1 MAKYSIAV
9 TGGIGSGKSF
19 ASDIIKSLGYQT
31 FSCDEIAKNMYD
43 DENLKSAVINLFG
56 EKILDSNGNISKK
69 NLADIVFSDKAA
81 LKKLNDLTHPYI
93 VKTLFDN
100 IKNAGGVVVS
110 EVPVLFE
117 SGLQNDFDEVFIIKR
132 DLKSRID
139 SVVKRSAMTEE
150 AVTARINSQFD
161 YETGLHALIKESES
175 RLKSGLFSPV
185 YTIIYNDGD
194 SSSLRASLIS
204 ALSKVKEKLKQH

>member
-43 DENLKSAVINLFG
+43 DENLKSAVIKLFG
-56 EKILDSNGNISKK
+56 EKILDSNGNIFKK
-69 NLADIVFSDKAA
+69 TLADIVFSDKAA

-100 IKNAGGVVVS
+100 IKKASGVVVS

-117 SGLQNDFDEVFIIKR
+117 SDFDEVFIIKR

-161 YETGLHALIKESES
+161 YETGLPALIKESEA

-185 YTIIYNDGD
+185 YTIIYNNGD

-204 ALSKVKEKLKQH
+204 ALSKVKEKLKQR

>member
-69 NLADIVFSDKAA
+69 NIADIVFSDKAA
-81 LKKLNDLTHPYI
+81 LKKLNELTHPYI

-100 IKNAGGVVVS
+100 IKNASGVVVS

-150 AVTARINSQFD
+150 AITARINSQFD
-161 YETGLHALIKESES
+161 YETGLPALVKESET

>member
-69 NLADIVFSDKAA
+69 NIADIVFSDKAA
-81 LKKLNDLTHPYI
+81 LKKLNELTHPYI

-100 IKNAGGVVVS
+100 IKNASGVVVS

-150 AVTARINSQFD
+150 AITARINSQFD
-161 YETGLHALIKESES
+161 YETGLPALVKESET

-194 SSSLRASLIS
+194 SSSLKASLIF

>member
-1 MAKYSIAV
+1 MAEYSIAV

-56 EKILDSNGNISKK
+56 EKILDGNGNISKK
-69 NLADIVFSDKAA
+69 AIADIVFSDKIA
-81 LKKLNDLTHPYI
+81 LKKLNDLTHPFI

-100 IKNAGGVVVS
+100 IKNASGVVVS

-150 AVTARINSQFD
+150 AVTARINNQFD
-161 YETGLHALIKESES
+161 YETGLSALIKESEN
-175 RLKSGLFSPV
+175 RLKAGLFSPV

-194 SSSLRASLIS
+194 SSSLKSSLLS
-204 ALSKVKEKLKQH
+204 ALSKVKEKLK

>member
-56 EKILDSNGNISKK
+56 EKILDSNENISKNK
-69 NLADIVFSDKAA
+69 LADIVFSDKTA

-100 IKNAGGVVVS
+100 IKNANDVVVS

-117 SGLQNDFDEVFIIKR
+117 SGLQNNFDEVFIIKR

-161 YETGLHALIKESES
+161 YETGLPALIKESES
-175 RLKSGLFSPV
+175 RLKSGFFSPV

>member
-69 NLADIVFSDKAA
+69 NIADIVFSDKAA
-81 LKKLNDLTHPYI
+81 LKKLNELTHPYI

-100 IKNAGGVVVS
+100 IKNASGVVVS

-150 AVTARINSQFD
+150 AITARINSQFD
-161 YETGLHALIKESES
+161 YETGLPALVKESET

-194 SSSLRASLIS
+194 SSSLKASLIS
-204 ALSKVKEKLKQH
+204 ALSKVKEKLK

>member
-69 NLADIVFSDKAA
+69 KLADIVFSDKAA

-161 YETGLHALIKESES
+161 YETCLPALIKESEA

>member
-1 MAKYSIAV
+1 MAEYSIAV

-56 EKILDSNGNISKK
+56 EKILDGNGNISKK
-69 NLADIVFSDKAA
+69 AIADIVFSDKIA
-81 LKKLNDLTHPYI
+81 LKMLKHLSDPFI
-93 VKTLFDN
+93 VKTPFDN
-100 IKNAGGVVVS
+100 IKNASGVVVS

-150 AVTARINSQFD
+150 AVTARINNQFD
-161 YETGLHALIKESES
+161 YETGLSALIKESEN
-175 RLKSGLFSPV
+175 RLKAGLFSPV

-194 SSSLRASLIS
+194 SSSLKSSLLS
-204 ALSKVKEKLKQH
+204 ALSKVKEKLK